1 MQLYNT
7 LTGRK
12 QRFEP
17 ADPGRPT
24 MYVCGPT
31 VYNHPHIGNAR
42 PAVVFDVLF
51 RLLRHRYGDV
61 VYVRNVT
68 DIEDKIMAAAEAE
81 GVATEVVAQ
90 RYAAAYHGDM
100 AALNVLEPTV
110 EPYATGHVPQM
121 IAMIERLIGSGHAYE
136 AEGHVLFHVPSFPAY
151 GALARRSREEM
162 IEGARV
168 EVAPYKRDPADFVLW
183 KPSTPEQPGW
193 ASRWGRGRPGWHIEC
208 SAMVEAYLGVT
219 VDIHGGGLDLK
230 FPHHENE
237 SAQSVCAHAGAPL
250 ARFWLH
256 NGFLDVER
264 EKMSKSLG
272 NVVLVRDL
280 LQDAP
285 GEAIRYAL
293 LAAHYRKPLDW
304 SAAGLARAKHALD
317 RLYLTLAELSGPN
330 EPEPGPNQ
338 PDRPWTPPG
347 SVEHHVD
354 SRDSDRW
361 APPSGLELSAEPG
374 TKGREDRPGVPTGIL
389 AALEDDLNTPK
400 AFSELFALARAANAS
415 ADDDERRAL
424 KAQLKAG
431 GSLLGLLQQDPEVWL
446 KTTGKGEIDEA
457 EVERLIALRAAARQA
472 KDFEQADRIRDQ
484 LAAEGVIL
492 EDQPDRTR
500 WRLAG

>member
-1 MQLYNT
+1 MGASHEAHCMQLYNS
-7 LTGRK
+7 LTGLK
-12 QRFEP
+12 ESFQP
-17 ADPGRPT
+17 GDPGRPT

-51 RLLRHRYGDV
+51 RLLQRRYGAV
-61 VYVRNVT
+61 AYARNVT
-68 DIEDKIMAAAEAE
+68 DIDDRIMAAAAAE
-81 GVATEVVAQ
+81 GVATEVVAE
-90 RYAAAYHGDM
+90 RYAAAYHEDM
-100 AALNVLEPTV
+100 AALNVLRPTV

-121 IAMIERLIGSGHAYE
+121 IAMIQRLIATGHAYE

-151 GALARRSREEM
+151 GALSRRSREEM

-168 EVAPYKRDPADFVLW
+168 EVAPYKRDAADFVLW
-183 KPSTPEQPGW
+183 KPSTDQQPGW
-193 ASRWGRGRPGWHIEC
+193 DSPWGRGRPGWHIEC
-208 SAMVEAYLGVT
+208 SAMVEAHLGAT
-219 VDIHGGGLDLK
+219 IDIHGGGLDLK

-237 SAQSVCAHAGAPL
+237 IAQSACAHAGAPL

-280 LQDAP
+280 LHDAP

-304 SAAGLARAKHALD
+304 SAAGLARARHALD
-317 RLYLTLAELSGPN
+317 RLYLTLSEL
-330 EPEPGPNQ
+330 PGPDEVL
-338 PDRPWTPPG
+338 PD
-347 SVEHHVD
+347 
-354 SRDSDRW
+354 
-361 APPSGLELSAEPG
+361 APMPVAL
-374 TKGREDRPGVPTGIL
+374 V

-400 AFSELFALARAANAS
+400 AFAELFALARAANAS
-415 ADDDERRAL
+415 ADEDERREL
-424 KAQLKAG
+424 KAQLLAG
-431 GSLLGLLQQDPEVWL
+431 GSLLGLLQQDPEIWL
-446 KTTGKGEIDEA
+446 KTTGRTEIDEA
-457 EVERLIALRAAARQA
+457 EVERLIELRAAAR
-472 KDFEQADRIRDQ
+472 KSRDFEEADRIRDQ

-500 WRLAG
+500 WRLAS

>member
-1 MQLYNT
+1 MQLYDS
-7 LTGRK
+7 LSGRK
-12 QRFEP
+12 ETFTP

-68 DIEDKIMAAAEAE
+68 DIDDKIMAAADAE
-81 GVATEVVAQ
+81 GVATEVVAE
-90 RYAAAYHGDM
+90 RYAAAYQEDM
-100 AALNVLEPTV
+100 AALNVLPPTG

-121 IAMIERLIGSGHAYE
+121 IAMILRLIARGHAYE
-136 AEGHVLFHVPSFPAY
+136 AEGHVLFHVPSFAAY
-151 GALARRSREEM
+151 GALSRHSREEM

-168 EVAPYKRDPADFVLW
+168 EVAPYKRDAADFVLW
-183 KPSTPEQPGW
+183 KPSTDDQPGW
-193 ASRWGRGRPGWHIEC
+193 DSPWGRGRPGWHIEC
-208 SAMVEAYLGVT
+208 SAMVEAHLGT
-219 VDIHGGGLDLK
+219 TIDIHGGGLDLK

-237 SAQSVCAHAGAPL
+237 IAQSACAHAGAPL

-256 NGFLDVER
+256 NGFLDVEH

-272 NVVLVRDL
+272 NVLLVRDL
-280 LQDAP
+280 LDEAP

-293 LAAHYRKPLDW
+293 LAAHYRKPLEW

-317 RLYLTLAELSGPN
+317 RLYLTLGDLPGQATAAPV
-330 EPEPGPNQ
+330 PE
-338 PDRPWTPPG
+338 
-347 SVEHHVD
+347 
-354 SRDSDRW
+354 
-361 APPSGLELSAEPG
+361 
-374 TKGREDRPGVPTGIL
+374 GVL

-400 AFSELFALARAANAS
+400 AFAELFALSRAANAS
-415 ADDDERRAL
+415 ADDDERCAL
-424 KAQLKAG
+424 KAQLLAG
-431 GSLLGLLQQDPEVWL
+431 GGLLGLLQQNPETWL
-446 KTTGKGEIDEA
+446 KTAGKAEIDAA
-457 EVERLIALRAAARQA
+457 EVERLIELRAAARKA
-472 KDFEQADRIRDQ
+472 KDFEEADRIRDQ

-492 EDQPDRTR
+492 EDQPGRTR

>member
-12 QRFEP
+12 ERFEP

-51 RLLRHRYGDV
+51 RMLRQRYGDV

-68 DIEDKIMAAAEAE
+68 DIDDKIMAAAVAE
-81 GVATEVVAQ
+81 GVPTEVVAA
-90 RYAAAYHGDM
+90 RYAAAYDEDM
-100 AALNVLEPTV
+100 AALNVLPPTAEPF
-110 EPYATGHVPQM
+110 ATGHVPQM
-121 IAMIERLIGSGHAYE
+121 IAMIRRLIATGHAYQ
-136 AEGHVLFHVPSFPAY
+136 ADGHILFHVPSFPAY
-151 GALARRSREEM
+151 GALSRRSRAEM

-193 ASRWGRGRPGWHIEC
+193 DSPWGRGRPGWHIEC
-208 SAMVEAYLGVT
+208 SAMIEAHLGAT

-237 SAQSVCAHAGAPL
+237 LAQSTCAHAGAPL

-280 LQDAP
+280 LHDAP

-317 RLYLTLAELSGPN
+317 RLYLTLSEL
-330 EPEPGPNQ
+330 PGPNQ
-338 PDRPWTPPG
+338 PER
-347 SVEHHVD
+347 SA
-354 SRDSDRW
+354 
-361 APPSGLELSAEPG
+361 AP
-374 TKGREDRPGVPTGIL
+374 PGVPADLPESIEFQADVDRPTRPEAKSGVHGPPIVPTGVL
-389 AALEDDLNTPK
+389 AALQDDLNTPK
-400 AFSELFALARAANAS
+400 AFAELFALARAANAS
-415 ADDDERRAL
+415 ADADERRAL
-424 KAQLKAG
+424 KAQLLAA
-431 GSLLGLLQQDPEVWL
+431 GSLLGLLQQDPEAWL
-446 KTTGKGEIDEA
+446 KTTGTAEIDQA
-457 EVERLIALRAAARQA
+457 EVERLIELRAAARRA
-472 KDFEQADRIRDQ
+472 RDFEEADRIRDQ

-492 EDQPDRTR
+492 EDQPGRTR
-500 WRLAG
+500 WRFAG

>member
-1 MQLYNT
+1 MQLHNS

-12 QRFEP
+12 EKFQP
-17 ADPGRPT
+17 ADSVRPT

-51 RLLRHRYGDV
+51 RLLQHRYGDA

-68 DIEDKIMAAAEAE
+68 DIDDRIMAAAAAE
-81 GVATEVVAQ
+81 GGPTEVVAE
-90 RYAAAYHGDM
+90 RYAAAYHEDM
-100 AALNVLEPTV
+100 AALNVLPPSI

-121 IAMIERLIGSGHAYE
+121 IAMIEQLIASGHAYE
-136 AEGHVLFHVPSFPAY
+136 AERHVLFHVPSFAPY
-151 GALARRSREEM
+151 GALSRRSREEM

-183 KPSTPEQPGW
+183 KPSSAEQPGW
-193 ASRWGRGRPGWHIEC
+193 DSPWGRGRPGWHIEC
-208 SAMVEAYLGVT
+208 SAMVEAHLGAT
-219 VDIHGGGLDLK
+219 IDIHGGGLDLK

-237 SAQSVCAHAGAPL
+237 IAQSTCVHDGAPL
-250 ARFWLH
+250 ARVWLH
-256 NGFLDVER
+256 NGFLDIER

-280 LQDAP
+280 LHEAP

-304 SAAGLARAKHALD
+304 SAAGLARARHALG
-317 RLYLTLAELSGPN
+317 RLYLTLSELPGSEG
-330 EPEPGPNQ
+330 PEPG
-338 PDRPWTPPG
+338 
-347 SVEHHVD
+347 
-354 SRDSDRW
+354 
-361 APPSGLELSAEPG
+361 APMPESL
-374 TKGREDRPGVPTGIL
+374 V

-400 AFSELFALARAANAS
+400 AFAELFALARAANAS
-415 ADDDERRAL
+415 ADEDERRAL
-424 KAQLKAG
+424 KAQMLAAG
-431 GSLLGLLQQDPEVWL
+431 RLLGLLQQDPQTWL
-446 KTTGKGEIDEA
+446 RTTGKVEIDEA
-457 EVERLIALRAAARQA
+457 EVERLIELRAAARKA
-472 KDFEQADRIRDQ
+472 RDFEEADRIRDQ

-492 EDQPDRTR
+492 EDQPGRTR

>member
-1 MQLYNT
+1 MQLYNS

-12 QRFEP
+12 ERFQP
-17 ADPGRPT
+17 ADPRRPT

-68 DIEDKIMAAAEAE
+68 DIDDKIIAAAAAE
-81 GVATEVVAQ
+81 GVSTEVVAE
-90 RYAAAYHGDM
+90 RYAAAYHEDM
-100 AALNVLEPTV
+100 AALNVRAPTV

-121 IAMIERLIGSGHAYE
+121 IAMIAQLIATGHAYE
-136 AEGHVLFHVPSFPAY
+136 ADGHVLFHVSSFPAY
-151 GALARRSREEM
+151 GALSRRSREEM

-183 KPSTPEQPGW
+183 KPSSAEQPGW
-193 ASRWGRGRPGWHIEC
+193 DSPWGRGRPGWHIEC
-208 SAMVEAYLGVT
+208 SAMIEAHLGTT

-237 SAQSVCAHAGAPL
+237 IAQSTCAHDGAPL
-250 ARFWLH
+250 ARVWLH

-280 LQDAP
+280 LRDAP
-285 GEAIRYAL
+285 GEAIRYGL

-317 RLYLTLAELSGPN
+317 RLYLTLSEVPGADELDAEVPV
-330 EPEPGPNQ
+330 PE
-338 PDRPWTPPG
+338 
-347 SVEHHVD
+347 S
-354 SRDSDRW
+354 
-361 APPSGLELSAEPG
+361 L
-374 TKGREDRPGVPTGIL
+374 L

-400 AFSELFALARAANAS
+400 AFAELFALARAANAS
-415 ADDDERRAL
+415 ADEDERREL
-424 KAQLKAG
+424 KAQLLSG
-431 GSLLGLLQQDPEVWL
+431 GRLLGLLQQDPEVWL
-446 KTTGKGEIDEA
+446 KTTGRAEIDEV
-457 EVERLIALRAAARQA
+457 EVERLIALRAAARKA
-472 KDFEQADRIRDQ
+472 KDFEEADRIRDQ
-484 LAAEGVIL
+484 LTAEGVIL
-492 EDQPDRTR
+492 EDQAGRTR

>member
-1 MQLYNT
+1 MQLYDS

-12 QRFEP
+12 QRFQP
-17 ADPGRPT
+17 ADAGRPT

-51 RLLRHRYGDV
+51 RLLRLRYGDV
-61 VYVRNVT
+61 IYVRNVT
-68 DIEDKIMAAAEAE
+68 DIDDKIMAAAEAE

-90 RYAAAYHGDM
+90 RYAAAYHEDM
-100 AALNVLEPTV
+100 AALNVLPPTV

-121 IAMIERLIGSGHAYE
+121 IAMILRLIASGHAYE
-136 AEGHVLFHVPSFPAY
+136 AEGHVLFHVPSFPPY
-151 GALARRSREEM
+151 GALSRRSREEM

-183 KPSTPEQPGW
+183 KPSTDEQPGW
-193 ASRWGRGRPGWHIEC
+193 DSPWGRGRPGWHIEC
-208 SAMVEAYLGVT
+208 SAMVEAHLGAT

-237 SAQSVCAHAGAPL
+237 IAQSVCAHDGALL

-280 LQDAP
+280 LRDAP

-304 SAAGLARAKHALD
+304 SEAGLARAKHALD
-317 RLYLTLAELSGPN
+317 RLYLTLSELPGPN
-330 EPEPGPNQ
+330 EPEL
-338 PDRPWTPPG
+338 
-347 SVEHHVD
+347 E
-354 SRDSDRW
+354 
-361 APPSGLELSAEPG
+361 APMPEAL
-374 TKGREDRPGVPTGIL
+374 V

-400 AFSELFALARAANAS
+400 AFAELFALARAANAS
-415 ADDDERRAL
+415 ADEDERRQL
-424 KAQLKAG
+424 KAQLLSG
-431 GSLLGLLQQDPEVWL
+431 GRLLGLLQQEPEVWL
-446 KTTGKGEIDEA
+446 KTTGRAAIDEA
-457 EVERLIALRAAARQA
+457 EVERLIALRAAARKA
-472 KDFEQADRIRDQ
+472 RDFAEADRIRDQ
-484 LAAEGVIL
+484 LAAEGVVL

>member
-1 MQLYNT
+1 MQLYNSV
-7 LTGRK
+7 TGRK
-12 QRFEP
+12 EEFQP

-31 VYNHPHIGNAR
+31 VYSHPHIGNAR

-51 RLLRHRYGDV
+51 RLLRQRYGDV
-61 VYVRNVT
+61 AYVRNVT
-68 DIEDKIMAAAEAE
+68 DIDDKIMAAAAAE
-81 GVATEVVAQ
+81 GVPTAVVAE
-90 RYAAAYHGDM
+90 RYTAAYHEDM
-100 AALNVLEPTV
+100 AALNVLPPTV

-121 IAMIERLIGSGHAYE
+121 IAMILRLIAADRAYE
-136 AEGHVLFHVPSFPAY
+136 AAGHVLFHVPSFPGY
-151 GALARRSREEM
+151 GALSRRSREEM

-183 KPSTPEQPGW
+183 KPSSAGQPGW
-193 ASRWGRGRPGWHIEC
+193 DSPWGRGRPGWHIEC
-208 SAMVEAYLGVT
+208 SAMVEAHLGT
-219 VDIHGGGLDLK
+219 TIDIHGGGLDLK

-237 SAQSVCAHAGAPL
+237 IAQSASAHDGAPL

-280 LQDAP
+280 LREAP

-304 SAAGLARAKHALD
+304 SAAGLSRAKRALD
-317 RLYLTLAELSGPN
+317 RLYLTLSELPRPAQ
-330 EPEPGPNQ
+330 PEPQTSMPEA
-338 PDRPWTPPG
+338 
-347 SVEHHVD
+347 VV
-354 SRDSDRW
+354 
-361 APPSGLELSAEPG
+361 
-374 TKGREDRPGVPTGIL
+374 

-400 AFSELFALARAANAS
+400 AIAELFALSRAANAS
-415 ADDDERRAL
+415 ADDDERREF
-424 KAQLKAG
+424 KAQLLTG
-431 GSLLGLLQQDPEVWL
+431 GELLGLLQQDPETWL
-446 KTTGKGEIDEA
+446 KTTGRAEIDEA
-457 EVERLIALRAAARQA
+457 EVERLIEARAAARKA
-472 KDFEQADRIRDQ
+472 KDFAKADRIRDQ

-492 EDQPDRTR
+492 EDQPGKTR